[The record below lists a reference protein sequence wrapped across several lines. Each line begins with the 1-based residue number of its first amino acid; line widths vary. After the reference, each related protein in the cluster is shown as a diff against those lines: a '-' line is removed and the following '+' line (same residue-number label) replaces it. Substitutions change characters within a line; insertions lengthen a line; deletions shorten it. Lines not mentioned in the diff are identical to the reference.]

1 MERFTTAG
9 HATFSTLIV
18 RHCMECYRAQGY
30 VLEPALRE
38 VGLTMD
44 ELADN
49 SLRVPLVLVETLI
62 RKAVEFSGEP
72 ELGLRLS
79 IGAFPSKHPL
89 LGLVLQICPDLHAL
103 LRTIDHFEHLVCD
116 AISSPLLPEP
126 GGGCWS
132 FEYFGACPVAQQQ
145 VIDFCLGFRLEFLQA
160 LAQDMT
166 IQPRMIFLR
175 RSEPADAAA
184 LALYQQRFGCP
195 ITFSAPHNG
204 FSLTKDTLS
213 LKAGFPALSTE
224 FISLSG
230 ALGQEL
236 QKGPNNLVRSA
247 RLSLR
252 GLLLEGRPSRELLAD
267 RLGVGSGRQLHRELA
282 RVGTSYQDMLDE
294 LRLDMAMDF
303 LQNTAL
309 TLDVIADR
317 LAFQEGTSFSRWFRR
332 KTATSPS
339 RFRERGAVAS
349 PVGTGGIKKGA
360 V

>member
-18 RHCMECYRAQGY
+18 RHCLECYGAQGY
-30 VLEPALRE
+30 PLPPLLRE
-38 VGLTMD
+38 VGLSME

-62 RKAVEFSGEP
+62 RKAVEFSDEP

-79 IGAFPSKHPL
+79 MGAFPSKHPM

-132 FEYFGACPVAQQQ
+132 FEYFGICPVVQQQ

-160 LAQDMT
+160 LAQDMA

-175 RSEPADAAA
+175 RPEPASPAA
-184 LALYQQRFGCP
+184 LALYKERFGCP
-195 ITFSAPHNG
+195 ITFSALHNG
-204 FSLTKDTLS
+204 FSLSKETLG
-213 LKAGFPALSTE
+213 LKAGFSSLPME
-224 FISLSG
+224 FASLSG
-230 ALGQEL
+230 TLGRDL
-236 QKGPNNLVRSA
+236 QAGASNLVRSA

-267 RLGVGSGRQLHRELA
+267 RLGVGGGRQLHRELA
-282 RVGTSYQDMLDE
+282 RVGTSYQEMLDE

-303 LQNTAL
+303 LQNTQL

-332 KTATSPS
+332 KAAMSPS
-339 RFRERGAVAS
+339 RFRERGAAGL
-349 PVGTGGIKKGA
+349 PGIKKGA
-360 V
+360 L